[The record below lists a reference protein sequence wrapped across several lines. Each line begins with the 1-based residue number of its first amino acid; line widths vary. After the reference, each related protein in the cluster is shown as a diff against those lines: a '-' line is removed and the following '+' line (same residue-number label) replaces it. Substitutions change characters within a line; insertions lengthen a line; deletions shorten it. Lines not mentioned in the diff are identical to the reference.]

1 MQPTGRGFGWL
12 ADWLNVRY
20 DRASCVVIDGRNG
33 VDVLVDRIR
42 GSWRARN
49 SVIRPSA
56 KDVIASVSA

>member
-1 MQPTGRGFGWL
+1 MTARAALSLTG
-12 ADWLNVRY
+12 AT
-20 DRASCVVIDGRNG
+20 A

-56 KDVIASVSA
+56 KDVIASVSALTDAVKRDS